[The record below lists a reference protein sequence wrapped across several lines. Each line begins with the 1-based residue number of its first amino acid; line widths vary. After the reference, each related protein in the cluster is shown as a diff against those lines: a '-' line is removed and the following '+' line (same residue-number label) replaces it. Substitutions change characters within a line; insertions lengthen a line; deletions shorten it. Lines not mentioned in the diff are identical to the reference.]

1 MAGLTQHSIAATMTA
16 SLGSHPAWRSFFLLL
31 IITTSVAFFL
41 TAASLIIGWK
51 ALATKPPGQHHL
63 DPQKNRLFQ
72 VLLRLDFFGLVAG
85 SIAMISLHFALYL
98 GATQHWN
105 SSSVITLFTAG
116 FGVPSG
122 LFVFLQSKKHSA
134 EEMLPVMIPIRELSF
149 RQSIQA
155 FYISLWG
162 VSFYSFSYFT
172 CKSYRRLWGNSN

>member
-1 MAGLTQHSIAATMTA
+1 MTA
-16 SLGSHPAWRSFFLLL
+16 NLGSHPAWRSFFLLL

-51 ALATKPPGQHHL
+51 AFAAKPSYQHHL
-63 DPQKNRLFQ
+63 LLHKNGLFQ
-72 VLLRLDFFGLVAG
+72 VLLRLDFFSFVAG

-122 LFVFLQSKKHSA
+122 LFVFLQSKKHYG

-149 RQSIQA
+149 RRSMQA

-162 VSFYSFSYFT
+162 VSFYSFNYFT
-172 CKSYRRLWGNSN
+172 CKSYQSL